1 MLSQSC
7 CMYQG
12 FQIVSVNGHRIDIYG
27 YMLAQITSEH
37 CESPVDMKDLVE
49 SYLAGCQDCIN
60 KVLSQKIIASE
71 EFQEL

>member
-1 MLSQSC
+1 
-7 CMYQG
+7 
-12 FQIVSVNGHRIDIYG
+12 
-27 YMLAQITSEH
+27 MLAQITSEH